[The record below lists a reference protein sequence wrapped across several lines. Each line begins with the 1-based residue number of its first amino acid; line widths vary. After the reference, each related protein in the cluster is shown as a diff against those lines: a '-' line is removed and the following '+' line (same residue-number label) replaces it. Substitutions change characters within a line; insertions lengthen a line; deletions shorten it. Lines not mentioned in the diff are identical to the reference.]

1 MCTVGPTLT
10 SMRAV
15 GPGWGRTRPGRAGR
29 WLALTAPSDAIW
41 PGSKVGARTI
51 SMLAVVRTV
60 RLLISDGQQNQ
71 YSGQSDGGGSG
82 GEEEGASRH

>member
-1 MCTVGPTLT
+1 
-10 SMRAV
+10 MRAV
-15 GPGWGRTRPGRAGR
+15 GPGWGPYQTWQGWQVAG
-29 WLALTAPSDAIW
+29 TDGPSDAIW